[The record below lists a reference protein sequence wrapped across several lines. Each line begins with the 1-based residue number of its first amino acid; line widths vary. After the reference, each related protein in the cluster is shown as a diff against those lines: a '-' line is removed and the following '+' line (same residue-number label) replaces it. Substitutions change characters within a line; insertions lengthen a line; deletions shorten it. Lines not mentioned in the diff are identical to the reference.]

1 MGLFDQLSQA
11 AGSLMG
17 GKEAGMQG
25 QLLQAA
31 TQLLGKDTSIGGLA
45 GLVQLFQKNGMGD
58 IVNSWVGTGQ
68 NMAISPA
75 QIKQGLGG
83 GVLEQLA
90 GQAGLSADATSNQLA
105 SLLPSLVDTLTPD
118 GKIPDSHMLE
128 QGLALL
134 KGKLG

>member
-1 MGLFDQLSQA
+1 
-11 AGSLMG
+11 
-17 GKEAGMQG
+17 MQG

-68 NMAISPA
+68 NVAISPA